1 MLYYINSKY
10 TGVENIVGL
19 SSEKTRCQVILEKTT
34 KEKIEKLAKE
44 QDRSLSNM
52 INFILKEF
60 IKQQED
66 Q

>member
-1 MLYYINSKY
+1 M
-10 TGVENIVGL
+10 GL

>member
-19 SSEKTRCQVILEKTT
+19 KDTKTRCQVILEKTT

>member
-1 MLYYINSKY
+1 MGLKESKC
-10 TGVENIVGL
+10 
-19 SSEKTRCQVILEKTT
+19 RCQVILEKTT